1 MVYYPYLYFCI
12 GPPGRRVLLYYCI
25 FVLLYL
31 FLYFVLSNPLDTFKW
46 SVPLSISRG
55 KKFRHLITVHDQIQ
69 IQESSSIQK
78 DEQKV
83 YGIHDPANYDFDLN
97 MWSST
102 KADDLRSSL
111 KRLNKVELSKSSKE
125 ILEAILFASGS
136 PVLEED
142 LKDKMIHKKEFKK
155 EIESLRDFYQNR
167 GINLIKA
174 GNKWSFRTAES
185 IKDDL
190 TIFKTQKRK
199 LSRAA
204 IETLSIIAYQQPI
217 TRSEIENIRG
227 VQMGRGSIDH
237 LVEIGWIKPSGRKN
251 IPGKPALWVTTELFM
266 EHFGIE
272 NISDLPSKE
281 ELKASGFLEKRSAI
295 ATITDIAGKNEFLE
309 DKEVEDEETLEDF
322 ISEESAK

>member
-1 MVYYPYLYFCI
+1 M
-12 GPPGRRVLLYYCI
+12 
-25 FVLLYL
+25 
-31 FLYFVLSNPLDTFKW
+31 S
-46 SVPLSISRG
+46 
-55 KKFRHLITVHDQIQ
+55 
-69 IQESSSIQK
+69 
-78 DEQKV
+78 
-83 YGIHDPANYDFDLN
+83 LN
-97 MWSST
+97 R
-102 KADDLRSSL
+102 D
-111 KRLNKVELSKSSKE
+111 SK

-142 LKDKMIHKKEFKK
+142 LKDKMINKKEFKK
-155 EIESLRDFYQNR
+155 EIESLREFYQNR
-167 GINLIKA
+167 GINLIKT

-185 IKDDL
+185 IKDEL

-204 IETLSIIAYQQPI
+204 IETLSIIAYQQPV

-237 LVEIGWIKPSGRKN
+237 LMEIGWIKPSGRKN

-272 NISDLPSKE
+272 NISDLPSKD

-295 ATITDIAGKNEFLE
+295 ATITDISGKNEE
-309 DKEVEDEETLEDF
+309 IAAQEADDIETLEDF
-322 ISEESAK
+322 IPEESSS

>member
-1 MVYYPYLYFCI
+1 M
-12 GPPGRRVLLYYCI
+12 
-25 FVLLYL
+25 
-31 FLYFVLSNPLDTFKW
+31 
-46 SVPLSISRG
+46 
-55 KKFRHLITVHDQIQ
+55 
-69 IQESSSIQK
+69 
-78 DEQKV
+78 
-83 YGIHDPANYDFDLN
+83 
-97 MWSST
+97 ST
-102 KADDLRSSL
+102 NRD
-111 KRLNKVELSKSSKE
+111 SK

-142 LKDKMIHKKEFKK
+142 LKDKMINKKEFKK
-155 EIESLRDFYQNR
+155 EIESLKEFYQNR
-167 GINLIKA
+167 GINLIKT

-237 LVEIGWIKPSGRKN
+237 LMEIGWIKPSGRKN

-295 ATITDIAGKNEFLE
+295 ATITDIAGKNEFPE
-309 DKEVEDEETLEDF
+309 DKEVDDEETLEDF
-322 ISEESAK
+322 IPEESAT

>member
-1 MVYYPYLYFCI
+1 M
-12 GPPGRRVLLYYCI
+12 
-25 FVLLYL
+25 
-31 FLYFVLSNPLDTFKW
+31 
-46 SVPLSISRG
+46 
-55 KKFRHLITVHDQIQ
+55 
-69 IQESSSIQK
+69 
-78 DEQKV
+78 
-83 YGIHDPANYDFDLN
+83 
-97 MWSST
+97 ST
-102 KADDLRSSL
+102 NRD
-111 KRLNKVELSKSSKE
+111 SK

-142 LKDKMIHKKEFKK
+142 LKDKMINKKEFTK
-155 EIESLRDFYQNR
+155 EIESLKEFYQNR
-167 GINLIKA
+167 GINLIKT

-272 NISDLPSKE
+272 NISDLSSKE

-322 ISEESAK
+322 ISEESTK

>member
-1 MVYYPYLYFCI
+1 M
-12 GPPGRRVLLYYCI
+12 
-25 FVLLYL
+25 
-31 FLYFVLSNPLDTFKW
+31 S
-46 SVPLSISRG
+46 
-55 KKFRHLITVHDQIQ
+55 
-69 IQESSSIQK
+69 
-78 DEQKV
+78 
-83 YGIHDPANYDFDLN
+83 LN
-97 MWSST
+97 R
-102 KADDLRSSL
+102 D
-111 KRLNKVELSKSSKE
+111 SK

-142 LKDKMIHKKEFKK
+142 LKDKMINKKEFKK
-155 EIESLRDFYQNR
+155 EIESLREFYQNR
-167 GINLIKA
+167 GINLIKT

-185 IKDDL
+185 IKDEL

-237 LVEIGWIKPSGRKN
+237 LMEIGWIKPSGRKN

-272 NISDLPSKE
+272 NISDLPSKD

-295 ATITDIAGKNEFLE
+295 ATITDIAGKNEE
-309 DKEVEDEETLEDF
+309 IEAQEADDEETLEDF
-322 ISEESAK
+322 IPEESSS

>member
-1 MVYYPYLYFCI
+1 M
-12 GPPGRRVLLYYCI
+12 
-25 FVLLYL
+25 
-31 FLYFVLSNPLDTFKW
+31 
-46 SVPLSISRG
+46 
-55 KKFRHLITVHDQIQ
+55 
-69 IQESSSIQK
+69 
-78 DEQKV
+78 
-83 YGIHDPANYDFDLN
+83 
-97 MWSST
+97 ST
-102 KADDLRSSL
+102 NRD
-111 KRLNKVELSKSSKE
+111 SK

-142 LKDKMIHKKEFKK
+142 LKDKMINKKEFKK
-155 EIESLRDFYQNR
+155 EIESLKEFYQNR
-167 GINLIKA
+167 GINLIKT

-237 LVEIGWIKPSGRKN
+237 LMEIGWIKPSGRKN

-309 DKEVEDEETLEDF
+309 DKEVDDEETLEDF
-322 ISEESAK
+322 IPEKSAK